1 MNERH
6 ARDVT
11 WLEAFETARPQA
23 PSWSDEDR
31 AWADRVAL
39 EAVAPEAAA
48 DAFVAARARHALQ
61 RLGPREPALQ
71 RIDAQPTWRSGWTW
85 VLALIAFALG
95 VAADAIGSGQRIN
108 LLAPPLWG
116 VLAWNAVVYVL
127 LIAWPLV
134 RMLRRA
140 PRRPGPLVRAMEALL
155 RSRRW
160 LPRASAGGSATA
172 VRAFASLWLER
183 SAPLAALRAETVLH
197 AAAASL
203 ALGLV
208 AGIYARGLVLDYRV
222 VWESTFLDAAAAH
235 AIVATVLGPAAQL
248 SGIALP
254 DEAAFASMRAA
265 QGSTVAGAP
274 AAPWLHLIALT
285 LVAAVVLPRTLLAL
299 ACAAWAS
306 ARTRRFPLPLDAP
319 YFQRLLRERKGGPA
333 RVSIHPYGIAPTP
346 QATLGLRA
354 LLVAALGPRL
364 ELEFAAT
371 VGFGREDETTAS
383 VDPACTHAV
392 ALFEMGATPELDN
405 QGRFVRAL
413 VAALPGGA
421 TAAAVVDATA
431 FVRRFAAV
439 GARVAERRDA
449 WREWGDAVGVVA
461 LIVELEAFDA
471 AAAAAGLETAFALP
485 AAAAAP

>member
-1 MNERH
+1 M
-6 ARDVT
+6 
-11 WLEAFETARPQA
+11 
-23 PSWSDEDR
+23 
-31 AWADRVAL
+31 
-39 EAVAPEAAA
+39 
-48 DAFVAARARHALQ
+48 
-61 RLGPREPALQ
+61 
-71 RIDAQPTWRSGWTW
+71 
-85 VLALIAFALG
+85 
-95 VAADAIGSGQRIN
+95 
-108 LLAPPLWG
+108 
-116 VLAWNAVVYVL
+116 LAWNAVVYVL

-235 AIVATVLGPAAQL
+235 AIVATVL
-248 SGIALP
+248 
-254 DEAAFASMRAA
+254 
-265 QGSTVAGAP
+265 
-274 AAPWLHLIALT
+274 
-285 LVAAVVLPRTLLAL
+285 
-299 ACAAWAS
+299 
-306 ARTRRFPLPLDAP
+306 
-319 YFQRLLRERKGGPA
+319 GPA